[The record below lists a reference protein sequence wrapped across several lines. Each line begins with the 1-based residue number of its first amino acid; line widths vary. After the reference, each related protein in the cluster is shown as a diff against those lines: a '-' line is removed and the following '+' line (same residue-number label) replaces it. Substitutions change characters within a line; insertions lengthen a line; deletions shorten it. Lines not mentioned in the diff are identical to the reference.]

1 MLKGKTV
8 ILGVTGSI
16 AAYKAAGLASM
27 LTKLHCD
34 VQVILTKNA
43 AQFITPLTFEELTGN
58 RCITDTFDR
67 NFTHSVEHISLAT
80 RADLAIVAPATA
92 NVIAKLAHGLAD
104 DMLTTTLLA
113 CRCAKLVAPAMNTA
127 MLEAPVTQENLRL
140 LTRYGYRVIEPAT
153 GVLACKAVG
162 PGKLPEPETL
172 LSHILFEIGRP
183 HDLTGKKVLVTAG
196 PTAEPLD
203 PVRFLTNHSTGKMG
217 YALAEVCAQ
226 RGAEVTLVTGPTS
239 LTPPLFC
246 KIVPVESAADMC
258 AAVTA
263 HAPEANLVFMA
274 AAVADYTPQTFSPEK
289 IKKSDGTLS
298 LPLSRTQDI
307 LALLGRERRPGQ
319 FLCGFSMETEKL
331 VERSREKLLRKGV
344 DMIAANCLR
353 DEGAGFGTNTNR
365 MTLITEN
372 ETVPLP
378 LLTKEETASRIVD
391 FALLRAER
399 SK

>member
-127 MLEAPVTQENLRL
+127 MLEAPATQENLRL

-239 LTPPLFC
+239 LNPPLFC
-246 KIVPVESAADMC
+246 KVVPVESAADMC

-353 DEGAGFGTNTNR
+353 DEGAGFGTSTNR

-399 SK
+399 SE